1 MIILYHSKFYLIF
14 QNLTYLQEVFSLM
27 SYLLIVDPIMYN
39 NLHELPYVSKN
50 NLSIKLRGWIKI
62 YILLLQGKYMMYVL
76 SRTIYT
82 GLYNQLNLNWTK
94 KFKFCVDFDVLIC
107 RTSCD
112 PEGHLSCVWFTT
124 ASLLMMT
131 IMPNTKII

>member
-50 NLSIKLRGWIKI
+50 NLSIKLRGWINFFFIFDKTRKI
-62 YILLLQGKYMMYVL
+62 HILCFFRKALH
-76 SRTIYT
+76 
-82 GLYNQLNLNWTK
+82 NQLNLNLSK
-94 KFKFCVDFDVLIC
+94 QMKFCVHFDVLIY